1 MRSLRRRFEIGCR
14 VAAFAL
20 LGWLLGSSVIPSTP
34 PSLERASVTEVASR
48 LPA

>member
-1 MRSLRRRFEIGCR
+1 MRSPRSRFEIACR

-34 PSLERASVTEVASR
+34 PSLERASV
-48 LPA
+48 